1 MIQILKNLF
10 EKYDINYTDDMLLK
24 LQKYYELV
32 IEKNQVMNLTRI
44 VEKNDFAIKNI
55 LDSVLPIN
63 MITLNATV
71 GDVGTGAGLPGIPL
85 KILRPDI
92 KITLVDSLQKR
103 VNFLKNVCEK
113 LQLKDVI
120 CIHARVEDFCKI
132 NREKFDFSVSRAVAK
147 LNTLCEYCLPLT
159 KIGGKM
165 IAYKS
170 LKAEEELAD
179 AKNAIAVLGGKLENI
194 QNIIIKEENSIR
206 TNIII
211 KKINKCPQNYPRSK
225 NLPKI
230 EPIL

>member
-71 GDVGTGAGLPGIPL
+71 VDVGTGAGLPGIPL

-103 VNFLKNVCEK
+103 VNF
-113 LQLKDVI
+113 
-120 CIHARVEDFCKI
+120 F
-132 NREKFDFSVSRAVAK
+132 
-147 LNTLCEYCLPLT
+147 
-159 KIGGKM
+159 
-165 IAYKS
+165 
-170 LKAEEELAD
+170 
-179 AKNAIAVLGGKLENI
+179 
-194 QNIIIKEENSIR
+194 
-206 TNIII
+206 
-211 KKINKCPQNYPRSK
+211 
-225 NLPKI
+225 
-230 EPIL
+230 